1 LPYEHSRVEAGVT
14 RTPTRRITLLA
25 GAARSRAAC
34 VAVLLAIA
42 GAGLTACGNGSSGAL
57 NGEQNK
63 SAAEVVADA
72 EHALASARSVH
83 VVGESTTDGQ
93 QAHIDLRLTGAN
105 AVGSIRTGAANISLV
120 TVGNTAYVKGYGSQL
135 APAVAAKL
143 RNTWIK
149 QSTAAGHG
157 TFTIEAI
164 STSLTR
170 AFTPTGSV
178 TRGKLHGHPVV
189 IVHGVDQGQAAAIW
203 VANTGPAYPLRLV
216 GTSSGTATLDLRDY
230 GAPVRIKAPNSA
242 LDATEVARLING
254 G

>member
-1 LPYEHSRVEAGVT
+1 M
-14 RTPTRRITLLA
+14 TLLA
-25 GAARSRAAC
+25 GAARSRTARAG
-34 VAVLLAIA
+34 ALLAIA
-42 GAGLTACGNGSSGAL
+42 GASLPGIAACGASSGAL

-83 VVGESTTDGQ
+83 VVGESTTNGQ
-93 QAHIDLRLTGAN
+93 KAHIDLRLTGAN
-105 AVGSIRTGAANISLV
+105 AVGSIKTGAANVSLV

-149 QSTAAGHG
+149 QSTASGQG

-178 TRGKLHGHPVV
+178 TRGKLHGRPVV
-189 IVHGVDQGQAAAIW
+189 IVHGADQGQPAAIW

-216 GTSSGTATLDLRDY
+216 GTSSGTASLDLGDY
-230 GAPVRIKAPNSA
+230 GAPVRITAPTSA
-242 LDATEVARLING
+242 LDATEVAKLLNG
-254 G
+254 S